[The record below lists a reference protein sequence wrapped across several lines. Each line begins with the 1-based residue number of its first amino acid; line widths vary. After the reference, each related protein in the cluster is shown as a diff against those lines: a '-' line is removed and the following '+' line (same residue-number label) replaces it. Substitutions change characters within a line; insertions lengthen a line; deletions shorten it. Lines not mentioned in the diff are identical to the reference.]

1 MAFFIKLS
9 SQNNTLQFP
18 DNLSE
23 RNKGGKSGGGRGE
36 EGKKSEALC
45 KFFMVTLIFHMKM
58 NILFLPAI
66 APSHNILCKHF
77 LHFCGDC
84 EKLMSSNYLSG
95 L

>member
-23 RNKGGKSGGGRGE
+23 RNKGGKSGVEEG

-58 NILFLPAI
+58 NILFRPAI
-66 APSHNILCKHF
+66 VQSHNILCKHF
-77 LHFCGDC
+77 FVFAATV
-84 EKLMSSNYLSG
+84 KN
-95 L
+95 